1 VRNRF
6 LLLLLIG
13 LLIAILIVLARNAG
27 GTVGPL
33 STGDFGSLAYKIL
46 LLVFLG
52 GAVLTMFR
60 ERFSQAI
67 TAALLWVV
75 VGLVLVVAYSYRFEL
90 HEVADRVL
98 VVLVP
103 GHVVSHGRSVE
114 IGRGNGGDFAITAQ
128 INGARVAM
136 VLDTG
141 ASKEPAVFPLRQ
153 RVDGLLA
160 DWLDHHPR
168 NEYELIVAH
177 THGHGDHVAGD
188 VQFADR
194 PGTSVV
200 GRELA
205 AVQEFFGF
213 TDWPGQVVPFDLG
226 GRILEVTGIP
236 GHHAASIAVY
246 DPWSGFLVTG
256 DTVYP
261 GRLYVPDF
269 PAFLASLD
277 RLTDFASARP
287 VTHVMGCHIEMSR
300 TPGRDYPIGTKY
312 QPDEPPLQMTVERL
326 LAVRDAAR
334 SVATRPGAHTFDDFI
349 IFNGSYRAAVVSQLA
364 RTAWRS
370 ITRRAAT

>member
-1 VRNRF
+1 MNESVIDFEAGAPVRGDLDVRWIHGAPRGRPCGDPTIQVHRYDQHTCVLRQSKATSYEAPF
-6 LLLLLIG
+6 LYLF
-13 LLIAILIVLARNAG
+13 
-27 GTVGPL
+27 
-33 STGDFGSLAYKIL
+33 FGN
-46 LLVFLG
+46 
-52 GAVLTMFR
+52 
-60 ERFSQAI
+60 ER
-67 TAALLWVV
+67 ALL
-75 VGLVLVVAYSYRFEL
+75 
-90 HEVADRVL
+90 
-98 VVLVP
+98 
-103 GHVVSHGRSVE
+103 
-114 IGRGNGGDFAITAQ
+114 
-128 INGARVAM
+128 
-136 VLDTG
+136 LDTG

-168 NEYELIVAH
+168 DEYELIVAH

-326 LAVRDAAR
+326 IAVRDAAR